1 MACSLARAGADLCE
15 GDPEA
20 VGAPVHGGARADT
33 ALALARKHR
42 QILQRVLAG
51 VELDGA
57 PVPPPLY
64 PGPLLHICI
73 VTQVIAVLRTGCLEN
88 GLMLPMQ
95 ACLLQRSTE
104 VQEG

>member
-1 MACSLARAGADLCE
+1 MACSLAAAGADLCE

-20 VGAPVHGGARADT
+20 VGAPVHGGARADA
-33 ALALARKHR
+33 ALALARKQR
-42 QILQRVLAG
+42 QVLQRVPAG

-73 VTQVIAVLRTGCLEN
+73 MTQAIALLRTGCLDKD
-88 GLMLPMQ
+88 LALPMQ
-95 ACLLQRSTE
+95 ARLLKRGTK
-104 VQEG
+104 VQ